1 MPIIWDAKLMKALKC
16 RTLDVWNTKRFKS
29 RNLLAG
35 GAKGVDFWA
44 QKERDFWAQTERD
57 FWAQKESIL
66 GAKKSISGRK
76 RRRKKEISGR

>member
-44 QKERDFWAQTERD
+44 QKERDFWAQ
-57 FWAQKESIL
+57 KESIL